1 MKNLL
6 IRGNGNGLRSV
17 DNTLDISS
25 LNLAIFNRHD
35 AV

>member
-17 DNTLDISS
+17 NNALDISS
-25 LNLAIFNRHD
+25 FNLAIFDRHD